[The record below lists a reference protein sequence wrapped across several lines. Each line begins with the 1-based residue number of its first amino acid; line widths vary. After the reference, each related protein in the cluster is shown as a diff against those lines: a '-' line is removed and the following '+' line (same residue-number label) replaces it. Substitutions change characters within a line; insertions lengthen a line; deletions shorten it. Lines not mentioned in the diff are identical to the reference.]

1 MLITVKI
8 LQAQGK
14 ECSIEVTA
22 TDSISEVKQLVA
34 RELDVPV
41 DQQRLV
47 FRGKTLADGQSLSDY
62 NIGPGTKIHL
72 VIRRSES
79 EPPAISTKTAPQTT
93 NTTVLWDELKPI
105 LNKYYKKDDVDKVI
119 EHFKQEFESSMSNL
133 SLDDLER
140 IAIYNIERRKQ
151 ESHTTSSS
159 S

>member
-22 TDSISEVKQLVA
+22 TDSISSVKELIA

-47 FRGKTLADGQSLSDY
+47 FRGKTLADGQSLGDY
-62 NIGPGTKIHL
+62 NIGPGTKLHL
-72 VIRRSES
+72 VVKRSQDEKS
-79 EPPAISTKTAPQTT
+79 GNFQKIPPQTT
-93 NTTVLWDELKPI
+93 ALWDQLKPV
-105 LNKYYKKDDVDKVI
+105 LSKHFKTEDVDKVI
-119 EHFKQEFESSMSNL
+119 HHFQKEFESSISNL

-140 IAIYNIERRKQ
+140 IAIYNLERRQ
-151 ESHTTSSS
+151 QDSDSASSS